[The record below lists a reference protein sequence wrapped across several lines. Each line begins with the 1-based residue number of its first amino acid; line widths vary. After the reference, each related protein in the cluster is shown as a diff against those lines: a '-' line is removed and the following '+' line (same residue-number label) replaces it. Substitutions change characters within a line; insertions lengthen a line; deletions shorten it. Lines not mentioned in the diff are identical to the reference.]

1 MAQPKNLKKTMEA
14 KTGKQPE
21 CPSTDEWI
29 KRCSMY
35 NAYTMECYSAIKK
48 NEILPYATLID
59 HVGIMLSGISQM
71 EKDEYHIISLIHGI

>member
-1 MAQPKNLKKTMEA
+1 MCLIN
-14 KTGKQPE
+14 
-21 CPSTDEWI
+21 EWI
-29 KRCSMY
+29 KKI
-35 NAYTMECYSAIKK
+35 NTYTLAIKK